1 MSLQADNFR
10 DYAASRIAKTLL
22 SVFFNR
28 STLFGSHTLGGS
40 QFTFHQFVFHAYKFA
55 DQLEQGKREDD
66 RLNELALTLLEGML
80 FGFYD
85 NCEEN
90 KNWSSMI
97 HARKIPLF
105 IRDAYRIA
113 ELMVARSGEMAP
125 ETDEAPN
132 DESAEPGPA
141 TEGSE

>member
-1 MSLQADNFR
+1 MLLQTVDFR

-28 STLFGSHTLGGS
+28 GTLFGS

-55 DQLEQGKREDD
+55 NQLEEQKREDD

-85 NCEEN
+85 NRKEN
-90 KNWSSMI
+90 KNWSSMV
-97 HARKIPLF
+97 HASRIPLF
-105 IRDAYRIA
+105 IRDAYRLA
-113 ELMVARSGEMAP
+113 ELMVALSGEMAP
-125 ETDEAPN
+125 ETNEAPN
-132 DESAEPGPA
+132 DESAESKPA
-141 TEGSE
+141 MEDSE

>member
-1 MSLQADNFR
+1 MLLQADNFR

-28 STLFGSHTLGGS
+28 NTLFGS

-85 NCEEN
+85 N
-90 KNWSSMI
+90 
-97 HARKIPLF
+97 RK
-105 IRDAYRIA
+105 
-113 ELMVARSGEMAP
+113 
-125 ETDEAPN
+125 ETQ
-132 DESAEPGPA
+132 SLPA
-141 TEGSE
+141 GSR

>member
-1 MSLQADNFR
+1 MLLQVDNFR

-28 STLFGSHTLGGS
+28 NTLFGS

-66 RLNELALTLLEGML
+66 RLNELALTLLEGIL

-85 NCEEN
+85 NRKEN
-90 KNWSSMI
+90 KNWSSMV
-97 HARKIPLF
+97 HARRIPLF

-113 ELMVARSGEMAP
+113 ELMVARSGEMAS
-125 ETDEAPN
+125 ETNEAPN
-132 DESAEPGPA
+132 DESAEPRPA
-141 TEGSE
+141 TEDPE

>member
-1 MSLQADNFR
+1 MSLQAINFR

-28 STLFGSHTLGGS
+28 NTLFGS

-85 NCEEN
+85 NREEN
-90 KNWSSMI
+90 KNWSSMV

-113 ELMVARSGEMAP
+113 ELMVAQSGDTDL
-125 ETDEAPN
+125 ETSTTPA
-132 DESAEPGPA
+132 SEPSEPKPA
-141 TEGSE
+141 TADSE

>member
-1 MSLQADNFR
+1 MP
-10 DYAASRIAKTLL
+10 
-22 SVFFNR
+22 
-28 STLFGSHTLGGS
+28 
-40 QFTFHQFVFHAYKFA
+40 
-55 DQLEQGKREDD
+55 E
-66 RLNELALTLLEGML
+66 
-80 FGFYD
+80 
-85 NCEEN
+85 
-90 KNWSSMI
+90 
-97 HARKIPLF
+97 KIPLF

>member
-1 MSLQADNFR
+1 MLLQVDNFR

-28 STLFGSHTLGGS
+28 NTLFGS

-66 RLNELALTLLEGML
+66 RLNELALTLLEGIL

-85 NCEEN
+85 NRKEN
-90 KNWSSMI
+90 KNWSSMV
-97 HARKIPLF
+97 HASKIPLF

-113 ELMVARSGEMAP
+113 ELMVAQSGEMTT
-125 ETDEAPN
+125 ETNEAPN
-132 DESAEPGPA
+132 DESAEPRPA
-141 TEGSE
+141 TEDPE